1 MKRNFYRYLLVVLFA
16 VLFAFLFWKSER
28 KETIPKYSD
37 DVVLFKKGLDGNSY
51 KIDLITRVLTP
62 YKNDFENIKSFSG
75 FPADKK
81 TDKTDYFVSRIFY
94 SKDKSQ
100 AIVTLLGVDRTVSPS
115 EFDGSQP
122 IIEKKEYLCILSIKQ
137 CQPSDLLFFAEESGK
152 DIHWFHWDSSNG
164 LFYGHPAGEGVGNSS
179 PVVVFDANKKTSQ
192 KTSGYGLEYYGEKR
206 AEVPSGAFSPSLQKF
221 IMVDEGKGKNWKPE
235 GGNNWKL
242 LLYYTNKEHSDNL
255 SRPFHS
261 FDISSLEKDKY
272 NRVSSVGWSADEKFL
287 AIGTDSRIYTLNL
300 ETGQISL
307 KFEDKTVA
315 KGGSYWNFNDLQ
327 FSPSDRFIVFV
338 DYVYPTDDPS
348 NPLEIL
354 KAIDLKNGDK
364 VNDIISDQDLISLI
378 RKE

>member
-1 MKRNFYRYLLVVLFA
+1 MKISFYKYLFVILIAGFFV
-16 VLFAFLFWKSER
+16 FLFWKNER

-37 DVVLFKKGLDGNSY
+37 DIVLFEKGLNGDSY
-51 KIDLITRVLTP
+51 KIDLITRALTP

-81 TDKTDYFVSRIFY
+81 TDKTDSFVSRIFY

-100 AIVTLLGVDRTVSPS
+100 AIVTLLAVDSTVSPS
-115 EFDGSQP
+115 EFDGSRP
-122 IIEKKEYLCILSIKQ
+122 VIEKKEYLCILSVKQ
-137 CQPSDLLFFAEESGK
+137 CHPSAMLSSAEKSEK
-152 DIHWFHWDSSNG
+152 NIFWFHWDSSKG
-164 LFYGHPAGEGVGNSS
+164 LFYGHSAGEGVGNSS
-179 PVVVFDANKKTSQ
+179 PVVIFDTNKKISQ

-221 IMVDEGKGKNWKPE
+221 IMIDEGKGKNWKQE

-272 NRVSSVGWSADEKFL
+272 DRITSVGWSADEKLL
-287 AIGTDSRIYTLNL
+287 AIGTDSRIYMLNL

-307 KFEDKTVA
+307 KFEDKTVT
-315 KGGSYWNFNDLQ
+315 KGGLYWDFNVLQ
-327 FSPSDRFIVFV
+327 FSESNRFIVFV
-338 DYVYPTDDPS
+338 DYIYPTNDPS
-348 NPLEIL
+348 NPVEIL
-354 KAIDLKNGDK
+354 KVIDLKNSDK
-364 VNDIISDQDLISLI
+364 IYDIISDQDLISLI

>member
-1 MKRNFYRYLLVVLFA
+1 MKRNFYKYIFIVLIA
-16 VLFAFLFWKSER
+16 VFFAFLFWKNER
-28 KETIPKYSD
+28 EEIIPKYSD
-37 DVVLFKKGLDGNSY
+37 DIVLFKKGLNGDSY

-81 TDKTDYFVSRIFY
+81 TDKTDSFVSRIFY

-100 AIVTLLGVDRTVSPS
+100 AIVTFLVVDSTASPS

-122 IIEKKEYLCILSIKQ
+122 VIEKKEYLCILSVKR
-137 CQPSDLLFFAEESGK
+137 CQPSERLSSAEKSEKG
-152 DIHWFHWDSSNG
+152 IFWFHWDSSKWR
-164 LFYGHPAGEGVGNSS
+164 FYGHSAGEGVGNSS
-179 PVVVFDANKKTSQ
+179 PVVIFDANKKTSQ

-206 AEVPSGAFSPSLQKF
+206 AEVPFGAFSPSLQKF
-221 IMVDEGKGKNWKPE
+221 IMIDEGKGKNWKPE

-242 LLYYTNKEHSDNL
+242 LLYYINKEHSENL

-272 NRVSSVGWSADEKFL
+272 DRITSVGWTVDEKLL
-287 AIGTDSRIYTLNL
+287 AIGTESRIYTLNL

-307 KFEDKTVA
+307 KFEDKTVV
-315 KGGSYWNFNDLQ
+315 KGGLYWDFNDLQ
-327 FSPSDRFIVFV
+327 FSPTNRFIVFV
-338 DYVYPTDDPS
+338 DYVYLSDDPS

-354 KAIDLKNGDK
+354 KTIDLKNGDK
-364 VNDIISDQDLISLI
+364 VNDIISDQDLIELI